1 MKRYVPTVLLSLLML
16 TGAHA
21 AERIELQ
28 GTVRGNQEQ
37 PGVLFLIPWQNPP
50 SPDIRTERPAPS
62 LKGLDAPI
70 ERERFRQQLYFR
82 DHLELGEPDTHSSQP

>member
-1 MKRYVPTVLLSLLML
+1 MNRYLVGGLMML
-16 TGAHA
+16 MFSVGGMA

-37 PGVLFLIPWQNPP
+37 PGVLFLVPWQNPP
-50 SPDIRTERPAPS
+50 SPDIRTERPPKS
-62 LKGLDAPI
+62 LKGLDIPI

-82 DHLELGEPDTHSSQP
+82 EHLELGEPDSNSSQP